1 MSSSKNRWD
10 EVVKQSEE
18 IKKSA
23 IILKRQALALMVF
36 QITVFV
42 IVTLRWFFI

>member
-1 MSSSKNRWD
+1 MSNSKNRWD

-18 IKKSA
+18 IKKDA
-23 IILKRQALALMVF
+23 IILKKQALALMVF
-36 QITVFV
+36 QIIVFV